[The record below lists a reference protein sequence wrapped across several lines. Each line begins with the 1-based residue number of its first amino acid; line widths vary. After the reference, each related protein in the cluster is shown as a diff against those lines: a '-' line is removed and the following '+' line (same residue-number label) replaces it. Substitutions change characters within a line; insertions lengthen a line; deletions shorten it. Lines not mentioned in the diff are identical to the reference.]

1 MLLGLPPKQDGLP
14 KSVYKTAFHHE
25 NVMAERVIDYYE
37 DCDPG
42 RVYWLESASAF
53 RDAFAEHN
61 PAFALT
67 PGHFSRR

>member
-1 MLLGLPPKQDGLP
+1 
-14 KSVYKTAFHHE
+14 
-25 NVMAERVIDYYE
+25 MAERVIDYYE